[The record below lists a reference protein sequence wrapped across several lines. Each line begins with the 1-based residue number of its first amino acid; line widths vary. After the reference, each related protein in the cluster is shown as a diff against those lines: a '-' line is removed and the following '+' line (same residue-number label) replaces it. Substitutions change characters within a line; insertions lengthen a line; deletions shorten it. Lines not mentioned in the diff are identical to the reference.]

1 MLHHVSIGVAGVE
14 RAAEFYDAVLGA
26 LGYKRTAQYLPYAIA
41 YGEGVSE
48 FWIQLPHDNNPASAG
63 NGVHF
68 GFAAGSQ
75 DAIHRF
81 HETALANG
89 GKDDGSPG
97 PRPQY
102 GPDYYGAFVVD
113 PFGNKIEATFIAGE
127 ARSRGRRAGGA
138 KRTRK
143 AGAKR
148 TRKAAAKRGAA
159 RKVKAKRGGGARK
172 RNARRR

>member
-48 FWIQLPHDNNPASAG
+48 FWIQLPHNNATASSG

-68 GFAAGSQ
+68 GFRARNK
-75 DAIHRF
+75 DDVHRF

-89 GKDDGSPG
+89 GSDDGAPG

-102 GPDYYGAFVVD
+102 GPDYYGAFVID
-113 PFGNKIEATFIAGE
+113 PFGNKIEATLVAVEGHG
-127 ARSRGRRAGGA
+127 RRRGRRGGGA
-138 KRTRK
+138 KRGRK
-143 AGAKR
+143 TGAKR
-148 TRKAAAKRGAA
+148 HTA
-159 RKVKAKRGGGARK
+159 RKSKGKRAAGAGKRK
-172 RNARRR
+172 ARRR